1 MWWKKKL
8 IKRNNKI
15 ISRCDVAMNLIP
27 GREDV
32 AMVEIWF
39 ELRSRL
45 FTAAGRFSSAV
56 ATAAIELFARFK
68 LANWL
73 YWGKLAG
80 TAVNRFPLK
89 SNVSTGVVGGTLAMI
104 EAIVLSFKF
113 RLAHEMVSVVILPA
127 VGWQLHGVIDATGH
141 LQFNSVN
148 ELNGVVSLHVAF
160 LT

>member
-1 MWWKKKL
+1 
-8 IKRNNKI
+8 
-15 ISRCDVAMNLIP
+15 
-27 GREDV
+27 
-32 AMVEIWF
+32 
-39 ELRSRL
+39 
-45 FTAAGRFSSAV
+45 
-56 ATAAIELFARFK
+56 
-68 LANWL
+68 
-73 YWGKLAG
+73 
-80 TAVNRFPLK
+80 
-89 SNVSTGVVGGTLAMI
+89 MI